1 MPKGAPGLRSAL
13 WSPVSS
19 RPGRGALEASGLGA
33 ELAREAA
40 VFREEEAALEAEQKE
55 REREAVR
62 RGP

>member
-1 MPKGAPGLRSAL
+1 
-13 WSPVSS
+13 VSS